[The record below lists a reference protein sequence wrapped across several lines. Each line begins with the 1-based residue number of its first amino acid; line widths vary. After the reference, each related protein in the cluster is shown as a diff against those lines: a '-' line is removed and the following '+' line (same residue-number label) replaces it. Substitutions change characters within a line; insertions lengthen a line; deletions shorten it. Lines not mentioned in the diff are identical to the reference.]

1 VMAAPAHY
9 QGKVVGALVLGIPLW
24 RLQQQLSKQLQMEL
38 AGKDRVVV
46 WVYVYQGD
54 KLHHHG
60 TPPDLDKLVPD
71 TNTRKAG
78 LAKSPGGFT
87 GEVAQYGFWY
97 CYGVRPLRVFGPDLG
112 VVIFRMEA
120 DEKSKS

>member
-1 VMAAPAHY
+1 
-9 QGKVVGALVLGIPLW
+9 
-24 RLQQQLSKQLQMEL
+24 MEL
-38 AGKDRVVV
+38 AGKERVVV

-54 KLHHHG
+54 VLHHHG

-71 TNTRKAG
+71 ANARKAG

-87 GEVAQYGFWY
+87 GQVQQYGFWY
-97 CYGVRPLRVFGPDLG
+97 GYGVRPLRVLGPDVG

-120 DEKSKS
+120 EEKEQKS